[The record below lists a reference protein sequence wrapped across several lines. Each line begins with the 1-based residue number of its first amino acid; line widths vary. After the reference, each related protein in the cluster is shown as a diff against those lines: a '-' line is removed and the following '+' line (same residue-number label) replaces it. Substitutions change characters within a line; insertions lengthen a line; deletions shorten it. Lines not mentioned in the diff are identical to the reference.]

1 MIGSDIPGDSHIR
14 DQNTN
19 GPQIQRWQPVVG
31 VHNLAVLRTNLMNQ
45 IPIIHRSLSPSLMAC
60 LLSPQAERNEGRA
73 EGRRIFVLERVYGR
87 IDGRT
92 HTVFFLLILGR
103 SMRHLELIYSS
114 LWCKPFRPETHQK
127 VKKKKKW
134 LALKARLPQ
143 YITSNLKL
151 LELVE
156 HPLCF
161 DKPGQCADV
170 CNWKVCIP

>member
-1 MIGSDIPGDSHIR
+1 
-14 DQNTN
+14 
-19 GPQIQRWQPVVG
+19 
-31 VHNLAVLRTNLMNQ
+31 MNQ

-114 LWCKPFRPETHQK
+114 L
-127 VKKKKKW
+127 
-134 LALKARLPQ
+134 
-143 YITSNLKL
+143 
-151 LELVE
+151 
-156 HPLCF
+156 
-161 DKPGQCADV
+161 
-170 CNWKVCIP
+170 